1 MKGYEKGSPENK
13 QEMKVQSPKKK
24 QFLDSNEYKKLHEKL
39 DSIENKITD
48 MKKNLQKKKEEKQR
62 MLESKKDK
70 EVEKFG
76 LKGLVT
82 QMPEQG
88 ELHTFNSNPYSP
100 RHNTYYVS
108 ELTRAYLDERSL
120 AREHLVT
127 SLNILKMLE
136 KSKRMGEEEL
146 RKAKLRLP
154 RRKGCEGT
162 SPPTQTARP
171 SSSTSTRRSSTA
183 TTRSTRPTT

>member
-1 MKGYEKGSPENK
+1 
-13 QEMKVQSPKKK
+13 VQSPKKK

-62 MLESKKDK
+62 MLDSKKDK

-136 KSKRMGEEEL
+136 KSKRMND
-146 RKAKLRLP
+146 
-154 RRKGCEGT
+154 
-162 SPPTQTARP
+162 
-171 SSSTSTRRSSTA
+171 
-183 TTRSTRPTT
+183 

>member
-1 MKGYEKGSPENK
+1 MKAFEKGSVENK
-13 QEMKVQSPKKK
+13 QDTKVQSPKKK

-62 MLESKKDK
+62 MLDSKKDK

-136 KSKRMGEEEL
+136 KSKRMND
-146 RKAKLRLP
+146 
-154 RRKGCEGT
+154 
-162 SPPTQTARP
+162 
-171 SSSTSTRRSSTA
+171 
-183 TTRSTRPTT
+183 